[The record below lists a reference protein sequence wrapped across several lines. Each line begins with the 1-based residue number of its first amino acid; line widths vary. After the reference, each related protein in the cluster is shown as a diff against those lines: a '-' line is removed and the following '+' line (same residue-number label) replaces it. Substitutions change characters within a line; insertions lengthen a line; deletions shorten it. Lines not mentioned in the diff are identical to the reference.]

1 MGGQNIFLEGG
12 TSLPKADMVV
22 LIRTRIR
29 TGFAKQ
35 NENVRFLLDRSRKGS
50 PSLFVSFLPL
60 GLMNT
65 P

>member
-1 MGGQNIFLEGG
+1 
-12 TSLPKADMVV
+12 MVV